1 MIMEKS
7 IFRKFFSLILVREEK
22 SMKPIL
28 LKCGLAFALTFA
40 GFIYSNFRTRR
51 IKSSPKDHHPSGH
64 GSEVSLGGIRA
75 SSSSCNIHSEGS
87 NFDAEEKCINKVVC
101 RSSSTGVSPRTKHN
115 GEKDEFLVPELND
128 SSASAHSSNEKDAY
142 EQEIRKL
149 RNNIIMLQERERT
162 LEVQLLDYCG
172 LREQETAVMELQ
184 NRLKLS
190 NMESKMFNLKVET
203 LQSENKRLEV
213 QVAGHAKLLA
223 ELEASKTKL
232 KCLKKKIRNEAEQNK
247 EHIVNLK
254 QKVTKLQ
261 ELESK
266 AVANDQEIQ
275 MKLEKLNGLEVE
287 AEKWRKSCLRLQK
300 ENSDLAQRLEST
312 QILANSVLEDPEA
325 DALRE
330 ESDRLRREN
339 EGLTKEVV
347 QLKADRCTDVEE
359 LVYLRWLNACLRHE
373 LRNYQP
379 PPGKTVARDLSKS
392 LSPASEKKAK
402 QLILEY
408 ANAEGRV
415 SISDLDSD
423 QWSSSQAS
431 YSEYEEFSSHD
442 NSFNPRVSNATN
454 KSKIFGKLMK
464 LMRGKDSSSNLSSRS
479 TSLEKSRSLGCGLD
493 IGADGL
499 KSEYESLIGTSRN
512 SMDLEQ
518 TLSLKEETRR
528 NSSVERSKSFYPR
541 KSGSGDLKITSDS
554 FSESYSTVRS
564 NLIKYAEALK
574 DSSTSET
581 PKHEICRRSAS
592 YSSF

>member
-1 MIMEKS
+1 MEKS
-7 IFRKFFSLILVREEK
+7 IFRKIFSMILVKEEK

-40 GFIYSNFRTRR
+40 GFIYSSFRTRR

-64 GSEVSLGGIRA
+64 GSDVSCRGIRA

-87 NFDAEEKCINKVVC
+87 NFDADEKGINKVVC

-115 GEKDEFLVPELND
+115 GEKGEFLVPELPD
-128 SSASAHSSNEKDAY
+128 SSAAGYSSHEKDAY

-149 RNNIIMLQERERT
+149 RNKIIMLQERERT

-184 NRLKLS
+184 NRLKIS

-203 LQSENKRLEV
+203 LQSENKRLEL

-223 ELEASKTKL
+223 ELEASKTKV
-232 KCLKKKIRNEAEQNK
+232 KFLKKKIRHEAEQNK
-247 EHIVNLK
+247 EHIVELK

-287 AEKWRKSCLRLQK
+287 AEKWRKSSLRLQK
-300 ENSDLAQRLEST
+300 ENSDLARRLEST
-312 QILANSVLEDPEA
+312 QILANAVLEDPEA

-330 ESDRLRREN
+330 ESDRLRRES
-339 EGLTKEVV
+339 EELTKEMV

-408 ANAEGRV
+408 ANAEGRI

-431 YSEYEEFSSHD
+431 YGECEEFSSHD
-442 NSFNPRVSNATN
+442 NLSNPRVSNATN

-464 LMRGKDSSSNLSSRS
+464 LMRGKDSSSNLSSRR
-479 TSLEKSRSLGCGLD
+479 TSLEKSRSIGCNLD

-499 KSEYESLIGTSRN
+499 RSECESLIGTSQS
-512 SMDLEQ
+512 SMDLER

-528 NSSVERSKSFYPR
+528 NSSAERSKSLCPR
-541 KSGSGDLKITSDS
+541 KSGSGDLKMIGDS
-554 FSESYSTVRS
+554 FSESYSTVKS

-581 PKHEICRRSAS
+581 PKREIRRRSAS

>member
-1 MIMEKS
+1 MEKS
-7 IFRKFFSLILVREEK
+7 IFRKFFSLIFVREDK
-22 SMKPIL
+22 TMKPIL

-40 GFIYSNFRTRR
+40 GFLYSNYRARR
-51 IKSSPKDHHPSGH
+51 IKSSPKDHRSSGH

-115 GEKDEFLVPELND
+115 GDKDEFLVPEIND
-128 SSASAHSSNEKDAY
+128 SSVTYSSLEKDAY

-149 RNNIIMLQERERT
+149 RNKIIMLQERERT

-184 NRLKLS
+184 NRLKIS

-213 QVAGHAKLLA
+213 QVAGQLKLLA
-223 ELEASKTKL
+223 ELEASKTKV
-232 KCLKKKIRNEAEQNK
+232 KFLKKKIRNEAEQNK

-275 MKLEKLNGLEVE
+275 MRLEKLNGLEADVE
-287 AEKWRKSCLRLQK
+287 QCRKSSLRLQK
-300 ENSDLAQRLEST
+300 ENSDLARRLEAT

-330 ESDRLRREN
+330 ENDRLRREN
-339 EGLTKEVV
+339 GELTKELV

-373 LRNYQP
+373 MRNYQP
-379 PPGKTVARDLSKS
+379 PSGKTVARDLSKT

-408 ANAEGRV
+408 ANAEGRS

-431 YSEYEEFSSHD
+431 YGECEEYFPHDTSS
-442 NSFNPRVSNATN
+442 NARVSNATN

-464 LMRGKDSSSNLSSRS
+464 LMRGKDSSSNLGSRR
-479 TSLEKSRSLGCGLD
+479 TSLEKSKSIGCSLNISPHD

-499 KSEYESLIGTSRN
+499 RSEYESLNDTSQN
-512 SMDLEQ
+512 SMDLER
-518 TLSLKEETRR
+518 TLSMKEETRR
-528 NSSVERSKSFYPR
+528 NSSAERSKSFCPR
-541 KSGSGDLKITSDS
+541 KSCSGDFKITSDL
-554 FSESYSTVRS
+554 F
-564 NLIKYAEALK
+564 KYAEALK

-581 PKHEICRRSAS
+581 PKLEIRRRSAS